1 MLRLSEIREFFLRD
15 AWQIELSGLSPLR
28 RRLVQSARV
37 LFVLGREVLQGDLT
51 LRAMSLVYTTLLSMV
66 PLLAVS
72 FSVLKAFGVHNQ
84 IAPLLNQFLA
94 PLGPKG
100 LELTGRIIGFV
111 ENVRVGLLGII
122 GLLFLFY
129 TVITLIQKTEE
140 AFNFVWRVRN
150 PRPFSRRFSD
160 YLSVILVG
168 PVLVFSAIGVTAS
181 VMNFSVVQWLLTHE
195 TIGPIVLSLGRLL
208 PYLIVIA
215 AFSFMYVFIPNTRVR
230 WRSALVG
237 GLVAGVLWQTSG
249 YLFASFAAG
258 SMQNVIYSSFAIVL
272 LFMVWLYLSWFIL
285 LFGSQIAYF
294 HQHPQ
299 QIRLGRGRF
308 VLSARLTEQAGLT
321 VMYLVTERYMHG
333 AEPWAADALVE
344 RLKLPGDAVD
354 DVLRVM
360 VRHGFLICA
369 GAVDNPV
376 YLPARDPETI
386 GVLEILRTLRQAG
399 EDEYASEAFRLDVTA
414 VNELLARAAGG
425 AEPAFASHSIKDLVR
440 TGTLPVSPM
449 TATLPRPNN

>member
-1 MLRLSEIREFFLRD
+1 MLKTQDIEDFFLRG
-15 AWQIELSGLSPLR
+15 AWQVELSSLSPMR
-28 RRLVQSARV
+28 RFLVQSARV
-37 LFVLGREVLQGDLT
+37 LFVLGREVLRGDLT

-100 LELTGRIIGFV
+100 IELSQNIIGFV
-111 ENVRVGLLGII
+111 ENVRVGLLGVI

-168 PVLVFSAIGVTAS
+168 PVLVFSAIGLTAS

-195 TIGPIVLSLGRLL
+195 TFGPMVLSLGRLL
-208 PYLIVIA
+208 PYVIVIG
-215 AFSFMYVFIPNTRVR
+215 AFSFIYVFIPNTRVR

-237 GLVAGVLWQTSG
+237 GVVAGILWQTSG
-249 YLFASFAAG
+249 YLFASFATG
-258 SMQNVIYSSFAIVL
+258 STQNVIYSSFAIVL

-285 LFGSQIAYF
+285 LFGSQVAYF

-308 VLSARLTEQAGLT
+308 VLSGRLTEQAGLT
-321 VMYLVTERYMHG
+321 IMYQVTERYMHG
-333 AEPWAADALVE
+333 GEPWAVDALVD

-354 DVLRVM
+354 DVLRVLL
-360 VRHGFLICA
+360 RHQLLVCA
-369 GAVDNPV
+369 GPVDNPFYV
-376 YLPARDPETI
+376 PGRDPDTI
-386 GVLEILRTLRQAG
+386 DTREILHALRSAG
-399 EDEYASEAFRLDVTA
+399 EDKYAAESFRLDVSA
-414 VNELLARAAGG
+414 VNDLLQEAADA
-425 AEPAFASHSIKDLVR
+425 AEPTLAGCSIKDLVR
-440 TGTLPVSPM
+440 RGSAAGIPFAGP
-449 TATLPRPNN
+449 TAP

>member
-1 MLRLSEIREFFLRD
+1 MLTPGMIRDFFLRE
-15 AWQIELSGLSPLR
+15 AWQVEPSTLSGPQ
-28 RRLVQSARV
+28 RLLVRVARV
-37 LFVLGREVLQGDLT
+37 SFVLGREVVQGELT
-51 LRAMSLVYTTLLSMV
+51 LRAMSLVYTTLLSLV

-100 LELTGRIIGFV
+100 LELASRIIGFV
-111 ENVRVGLLGII
+111 ENVRVGLLGAI

-140 AFNFVWRVRN
+140 SFNYVWRIRS

-160 YLSVILVG
+160 YLSVILIG
-168 PVLVFSAIGVTAS
+168 PVLVFSAIAVTAS
-181 VMNFSVVQWLLTHE
+181 VMNFAVVQWLLQHE
-195 TIGPIVLSLGRLL
+195 TIGPMVLSLGRLL
-208 PYLIVIA
+208 PYAIVIG
-215 AFSFMYVFIPNTRVR
+215 AFTFMYVFIPNTRVR

-237 GLVAGVLWQTSG
+237 GTVAGMLWQTTG
-249 YLFASFAAG
+249 YVFASFAAG

-285 LFGSQIAYF
+285 LFGSQVAYF

-308 VLSARLTEQAGLT
+308 ILSPRLSEQAGLT
-321 VMYLVTERYMHG
+321 LIYLVTERYMHG
-333 AEPWAADALVE
+333 GEPWATDGLVA

-354 DVLRVM
+354 DLLQVL
-360 VRHGFLICA
+360 VRGGLLVCA
-369 GAVDNPV
+369 GPMDNPV
-376 YLPARDPETI
+376 FVPARDPESI
-386 GVLEILRTLRQAG
+386 AVQEILQVVRSAGEETYAAEAFQLDVGAVNQLLAQARQA
-399 EDEYASEAFRLDVTA
+399 ESRL
-414 VNELLARAAGG
+414 AAL
-425 AEPAFASHSIKDLVR
+425 SIKDLVR
-440 TGTLPVSPM
+440 SGALPVSAVIAAAPF
-449 TATLPRPNN
+449 P

>member
-1 MLRLSEIREFFLRD
+1 MLTTEKIRDFFLRGV
-15 AWQIELSGLSPLR
+15 WQLEPATLSGPR
-28 RRLVQSARV
+28 RVLVQIARV
-37 LFVLGREVLQGDLT
+37 TFVLAREVVQGDLT
-51 LRAMSLVYTTLLSMV
+51 LRAMSLVYTTLLSLV

-84 IAPLLNQFLA
+84 IAPLLGQFLA

-100 LELTGRIIGFV
+100 MELTTRIIGFV
-111 ENVRVGLLGII
+111 ENVRVGLLGAI

-129 TVITLIQKTEE
+129 TVISLIQKTEE
-140 AFNFVWRVRN
+140 SFNFVWRVRN

-160 YLSVILVG
+160 YLSVILIG
-168 PVLVFSAIGVTAS
+168 PVLVFSAIAVTAS
-181 VMNFSVVQWLLTHE
+181 VMNFEVVRWLLQHE
-195 TIGPIVLSLGRLL
+195 TIGPMVLSLGRLL
-208 PYLIVIA
+208 PYAIVIG

-237 GLVAGVLWQTSG
+237 GTVAGVLWQTTG
-249 YLFASFAAG
+249 YVFASFAAG

-285 LFGSQIAYF
+285 LFGSQVAYF

-308 VLSARLTEQAGLT
+308 VLSPRLTEQTGLT

-333 AEPWAADALVE
+333 GEPWATDALVA

-354 DVLRVM
+354 DLLQVLMRGGLLV
-360 VRHGFLICA
+360 CA
-369 GAVDNPV
+369 GPVDNPV
-376 YLPARDPETI
+376 FVPARDPDTI
-386 GVLEILRTLRQAG
+386 GVQEVLHVLRSAG
-399 EDEYASEAFRLDVTA
+399 EEEYAAEAFRLDVTA
-414 VNELLARAAGG
+414 VNQLLTRAAESQPGLD
-425 AEPAFASHSIKDLVR
+425 SLSIKALVQS
-440 TGTLPVSPM
+440 GTTDTSPVVAASPI
-449 TATLPRPNN
+449 P